1 MPHMF
6 ADVRADLIY
15 AFRTIRR
22 TPGVAITAIVSL
34 ALGIGVNALVFSVVN
49 GLVLRPLPDVANP
62 DRVVF
67 VQTAHGPGQ
76 SYPNY
81 IDIRDRT
88 TAFDAL
94 GGYRVAPMSVETGS
108 TGAQPRRA
116 WGYLVTGNYFDLLGV
131 RPAVG
136 RFFHAQDDMHPGEAP
151 LAVLS
156 YDEWMAHF
164 DGSPSIVGTTIR
176 LNTFPFTIIGVAP
189 RGFFGT
195 EVFFRPAIWVP
206 TMMTSEIEPGNNW
219 ITRRATFNMWMIGRL
234 KPGTT
239 VPQAEA
245 NLNAIAADLGR
256 TYPWPNK
263 GMVLRLTRPGLV
275 GSLLRSPVEAFG
287 AAVLGLA
294 ALVLIAACANL
305 AGLLLARGADRQREM
320 AIRLSIG
327 AGRGRLLR
335 QLLTE
340 SVVLALVGGGVGI
353 AAAAVLARALAAWQ
367 IPVTIPMRLDVAVDW
382 RVLLFAFAVALLSGI
397 LFGAAPARFASA
409 TDPNLSLK
417 GSGSS
422 NRGARRWTLRD
433 ALIPVQVAV
442 CFVLVTASVVSVQG
456 LQRALSLPLG
466 FDPSGVTT
474 ASFDL
479 GLAGYDKARGQAFQQ
494 RMQEETS
501 RIPGVT
507 SAAFSNSMPL
517 SLDQSHNSVYRVG
530 AAAGDPEAANAVVYS
545 VSPGFLRTIG
555 MPLLSGRDFDARDS
569 ATSPE
574 VSIVNETFA
583 KQVFKSTNP
592 MGQHFRFG
600 PGGPLIEVVGVV
612 ADGKYENLGEAPTPA
627 AFNPETQ
634 WYNSTT
640 VLSVRSSLPEGE
652 TAAAVRQ
659 VAARLDP
666 ALPLYDVESAQE
678 MTWISL
684 LPSKV
689 AAIALGVFGVLAML
703 LAATGLYGL
712 VAYAVSRRARE
723 IAIRMAVGASW
734 RAVLSTVL
742 GRTTLLI
749 VVGALVGAGLAL
761 AALRVL
767 SSVLFGV
774 ASSDVRALGIVALM
788 MASVGLVSCWGPTLR
803 ALRLDPAVIL
813 KAE

>member
-1 MPHMF
+1 MLE
-6 ADVRADLIY
+6 DLRADLIY

-22 TPGVAITAIVSL
+22 TPGVAMTAIVSL

-49 GLVLRPLPDVANP
+49 GLVLRPLPQVANP

-67 VQTAHGPGQ
+67 VQTSHGPGQ

-81 IDIRDRT
+81 VDIRDRST
-88 TAFDAL
+88 SFDAL
-94 GGYRVAPMSVETGS
+94 GGYRVAPMSVETAS

-116 WGYLVTGNYFDLLGV
+116 WGYIVTGNYFDLLGV
-131 RPAVG
+131 HPAVG
-136 RFFHAQDDMHPGEAP
+136 RFFHAEDDVHPGAAP

-164 DGSPSIVGTTIR
+164 DGSPSVIGATIR
-176 LNTFPFTIIGVAP
+176 INTFPFTIIGVAP

-195 EVFFRPAIWVP
+195 EVFYRPAIWVP
-206 TMMTSEIEPGNNW
+206 MMMTAQIEPGNNW
-219 ITRRATFNMWMIGRL
+219 ITRRATFNMWMVGRL
-234 KPGTT
+234 KGGTT

-263 GMVLRLTRPGLV
+263 GMVLRLARPGLV
-275 GSLLRSPVEAFG
+275 GSLLRTPVEAFG
-287 AAVLGLA
+287 GAVLGLA

-327 AGRGRLLR
+327 AGRGRILR

-340 SVVLALVGGGVGI
+340 ATVLALAGGAVGI
-353 AAAAVLARALAAWQ
+353 AAAAILARALAAWQ
-367 IPVTIPMRLDVAVDW
+367 IPVTIPMQLDVAVDW
-382 RVLLFAFAVALLSGI
+382 RVLLFAFGVSLVAGI

-409 TDPNLSLK
+409 TDPNMALK
-417 GSGSS
+417 GGGSS
-422 NRGARRWTLRD
+422 SRGARRWTLRD

-442 CFVLVTASVVSVQG
+442 CFVLVTASVVSIRG

-466 FDPSGVTT
+466 FDPRGVTT

-479 GLAGYDKARGQAFQQ
+479 GLAGYDKAHGQAFQQ
-494 RMQEETS
+494 RMQEEAL

-507 SAAFSNSMPL
+507 AAAVSNSMPL
-517 SLDQSHNSVYRVG
+517 SLDQSHNSIYRADAVS
-530 AAAGDPEAANAVVYS
+530 GDPAAANAVVYS
-545 VSPGFLRTIG
+545 VSPGFLRTVG

-574 VSIVNETFA
+574 VSIVNEAFA
-583 KQVFKSTNP
+583 RRVFKSTHVL
-592 MGQHFRFG
+592 GQHFRSG

-612 ADGKYENLGEAPTPA
+612 ADAKYETLGESATPA
-627 AFNPETQ
+627 VFNPETQ

-652 TAAAVRQ
+652 TAAAIRQ

-712 VAYAVSRRARE
+712 VAYAVSRRSRE
-723 IAIRMAVGASW
+723 IAIRVAIGASW

-749 VVGALVGAGLAL
+749 AVGAAVGTGLAM

-774 ASSDVRALGIVALM
+774 APTDVPALGIVALV
-788 MASVGLVSCWGPTLR
+788 MASIGLLSCWAPTLR
-803 ALRLDPAVIL
+803 ALRLDPAAIL

>member
-1 MPHMF
+1 ML

-22 TPGVAITAIVSL
+22 TPGVAITAIISL

-49 GLVLRPLPDVANP
+49 GLVLRPLPHVANP
-62 DRVVF
+62 DRIVF
-67 VQTAHGPGQ
+67 VQTSHGPGQ

-81 IDIRDRT
+81 VDLRDRS
-88 TAFDAL
+88 TAFEAL
-94 GGYRVAPMSVETGS
+94 GGYRVAPMSVEAGS
-108 TGAQPRRA
+108 TSAQPRRA
-116 WGYLVTGNYFDLLGV
+116 WGYLATGNYFDLLGV
-131 RPAVG
+131 HPAVG
-136 RFFHAQDDMHPGEAP
+136 RFFHAEDDVHPGAAP

-156 YDEWMAHF
+156 YDEWIAHF
-164 DGSPSIVGTTIR
+164 GGSPAVIGSTIR
-176 LNTFPFTIIGVAP
+176 INTFPFTIIGVAP

-195 EVFFRPAIWVP
+195 EVFYRPAIWVP
-206 TMMTSEIEPGNNW
+206 TMMTQQIEPGNNW
-219 ITRRATFNMWMIGRL
+219 ITRRATFNMWTIGRL
-234 KPGTT
+234 KAGTT
-239 VPQAEA
+239 IMQAEA

-256 TYPWPNK
+256 TYPWPDK
-263 GMVLRLTRPGLV
+263 GMALRLTRPGLV
-275 GSLLRSPVEAFG
+275 GSLLRTPVEAFG

-327 AGRGRLLR
+327 ASRGRLLR

-340 SVVLALVGGGVGI
+340 SIVLAFVGGAIGI
-353 AAAAVLARALAAWQ
+353 GAAAMLARALAAWQ
-367 IPVTIPMRLDVAVDW
+367 IPVTIPMQLDVAVDW
-382 RVLLFAFAVALLSGI
+382 RVLLFAFGVSLVAGI

-409 TDPNLSLK
+409 TDPNVALK
-417 GSGSS
+417 GAGSS
-422 NRGARRWTLRD
+422 SRGARRWTLRD

-466 FDPSGVTT
+466 FDPRGVTT

-494 RMQEETS
+494 RMQEEAS

-507 SAAFSNSMPL
+507 AAAFSNSMPL
-517 SLDQSHNSVYRVG
+517 SLDQSHNSVFRIG
-530 AAAGDPEAANAVVYS
+530 ESANDPPATTAVVYS

-555 MPLLSGRDFDARDS
+555 MPLLSGRDFDARDI
-569 ATSPE
+569 ATAPE

-583 KQVFKSTNP
+583 RQMFKTTSAV
-592 MGQHFRFG
+592 GQHFRFG
-600 PGGPLIEVVGVV
+600 PGGPIIEVVGVV
-612 ADGKYENLGEAPTPA
+612 ADAKYETIGEPATPA
-627 AFNPETQ
+627 AFNPEAQ

-640 VLSVRSSLPEGE
+640 VLSVRSSLPEPQ
-652 TAAAVRQ
+652 TAAAIRQ

-678 MTWISL
+678 MAWISL

-712 VAYAVSRRARE
+712 VAYAVSRRSRE
-723 IAIRMAVGASW
+723 IAIRVAIGASW

-749 VVGALVGAGLAL
+749 GVGAAVGTGLAM

-767 SSVLFGV
+767 STVVFGV
-774 ASSDVRALGIVALM
+774 APTDARALAIVALA
-788 MASVGLVSCWGPTLR
+788 MASIGVVSCSGPTLR
-803 ALRLDPAVIL
+803 ALRLDPAKIL